1 MTVERGHDDW
11 PFNSSFWRWYRYQE
25 FMNPPRRCGS
35 ATEEYWRCALRNHTK
50 EKSAW
55 DIGEGERNDAMRMK
69 LPEVARKCMHPI
81 SSWFRPLCLYH
92 TQRTAKCGTRSR
104 NVQKPLCHSCPS
116 LNGYALKLLCL
127 TSANGN
133 QEKLPNGYNAI
144 GQRLCFSV
152 CTGISKYVD
161 DAIDVIV
168 STS

>member
-1 MTVERGHDDW
+1 MTLQFIFLTLVSVSGVYE
-11 PFNSSFWRWYRYQE
+11 SSQKMW
-25 FMNPPRRCGS
+25 
-35 ATEEYWRCALRNHTK
+35 LRNRRILKMRSKKSHK

-69 LPEVARKCMHPI
+69 LPQEARKCMHPI

-144 GQRLCFSV
+144 GHRLCFSV

>member
-1 MTVERGHDDW
+1 MTLQFIFLTLVSVSGVYE
-11 PFNSSFWRWYRYQE
+11 SSQKMW
-25 FMNPPRRCGS
+25 
-35 ATEEYWRCALRNHTK
+35 LRNRRILKMRSKKSHK

-144 GQRLCFSV
+144 GHRLCFSV